1 MWELL
6 LGGRIIRYFSRTLN
20 YLLLGKITEAMAV
33 VMERMR
39 DYDRGAEA
47 RTYQEEIHLEK

>member
-1 MWELL
+1 M

-20 YLLLGKITEAMAV
+20 YLLLGKITEARAV
-33 VMERMR
+33 VVERMR

-47 RTYQEEIHLEK
+47 RTYQEEIQLEK